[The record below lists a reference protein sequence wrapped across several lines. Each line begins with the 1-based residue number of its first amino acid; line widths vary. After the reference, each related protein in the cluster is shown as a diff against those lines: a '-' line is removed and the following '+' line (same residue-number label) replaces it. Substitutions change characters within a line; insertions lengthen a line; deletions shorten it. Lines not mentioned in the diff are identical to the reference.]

1 MDLEIIKEYGLS
13 VFILIGAGKGLQV
26 LYKNMREDA
35 KTMREDSKKMFEKIQ
50 KSNKEREDG
59 IMKVMEEEWDDLKDM
74 NWNVVYNF
82 NEINIIKTILE
93 KLERKEV
100 S

>member
-35 KTMREDSKKMFEKIQ
+35 KTMREDSKKMFEQIQ
-50 KSNKEREDG
+50 KSNKEREDR
-59 IMKVMEEEWDDLKDM
+59 IIKVMEEQSDALKDM
-74 NWNVVYNF
+74 NCNVVSNS